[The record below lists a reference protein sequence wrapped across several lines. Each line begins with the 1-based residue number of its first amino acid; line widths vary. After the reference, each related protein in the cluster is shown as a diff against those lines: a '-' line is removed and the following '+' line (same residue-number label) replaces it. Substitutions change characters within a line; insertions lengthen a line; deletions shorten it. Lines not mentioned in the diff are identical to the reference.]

1 MPVRVTETIGPA
13 IRRNDIIGVGDAK
26 FESLVHITQGDG
38 YTQYGGFI
46 FPMRSEYHIP
56 TAVYRKREFA
66 EWPKQREGTIVPP
79 IQGSA
84 AMPMQQS
91 TSSVPGTSGRDEDQ
105 ATQQRSHVSLLD
117 DLENRI
123 DEIEGV
129 NS

>member
-13 IRRNDIIGVGDAK
+13 IRRNDIIEVGDDK

-66 EWPKQREGTIVPP
+66 QWPKQREGTIVPP
-79 IQGSA
+79 VQGSTTMRMHQA
-84 AMPMQQS
+84 ASLPE
-91 TSSVPGTSGRDEDQ
+91 TSGPYEDQ
-105 ATQQRSHVSLLD
+105 TTQQRSHTSLLD

-123 DEIEGV
+123 DELEGV
-129 NS
+129 D